1 MANHYSTVMI
11 FGPTG
16 AVGRAAALEAHKRG
30 AKVYLAMRD
39 PSKPIPG
46 ITSTSEREDK
56 YHRIQADLSD
66 PESVKSAIQH
76 SGAKAAYVYLIHS
89 PGGTKPALSAM
100 VEAGIEYIVVLSSF
114 TIKKGIDVTSVQP
127 EDLIPYTHAQGELA
141 LEELGVAHTALRPGN
156 FASNPWNMSMDTRE
170 KGDIYVFDK
179 GQRVVDNIVPADIG
193 RVAGSV
199 LVDRPSRETKE
210 IIYLYGPKLSNERES
225 AEMIRKFWKGGEEL
239 KIVGQD
245 AEGVAERML
254 KKGMPP
260 PIVKYFVKVLGES
273 PDRGLY
279 EQNFAEE
286 GAANVRKYSG
296 CEPTG
301 FEEFAR
307 GYDGK

>member
-1 MANHYSTVMI
+1 MATHYSTVII

-16 AVGRAAALEAHKRG
+16 AVGRAAALEAYKRG
-30 AKVYLAMRD
+30 AEVYLAMRD

-46 ITSTSEREDK
+46 ITSTSDEDK

-114 TIKKGIDVTSVQP
+114 TIKKGVDVRSVQP

-156 FASNPWNMSMDTRE
+156 FASNPWNMSMDRE
-170 KGDIYVFDK
+170 KGDIYVFGK

-199 LVDRPSRETKE
+199 LVDRPSQETKE
-210 IIYLYGPKLSNERES
+210 IIYLYGPKLSGERET
-225 AEMIRKFWKGGEEL
+225 AEMIRKFWNGGEEL

-254 KKGMPP
+254 KKGLPP
-260 PIVKYFVKVLGES
+260 PIVKYFVRVLGEG
-273 PDRGLY
+273 PDLGLY
-279 EQNFAEE
+279 EQVFAEE
-286 GAANVRKYSG
+286 GAANVTKYSG
-296 CEPTG
+296 YEPTE
-301 FEEFAR
+301 FEEFAK
-307 GYDGK
+307 GYDGE

>member
-1 MANHYSTVMI
+1 MASHYSSVII

-46 ITSTSEREDK
+46 ITSISEEDK

-66 PESVKSAIQH
+66 PESVKAAVQH
-76 SGAKAAYVYLIHS
+76 SGVKAAYVYLIHS

-114 TIKKGIDVTSVQP
+114 TIEKGIDVRSVQP
-127 EDLIPYTHAQGELA
+127 EELIPYTHAQGELA
-141 LEELGVAHTALRPGN
+141 LEELGVAHTALRPGS
-156 FASNPWNMSMDTRE
+156 FASNPWNMSMDRE
-170 KGDIYVFDK
+170 KGEIYVFDK

-193 RVAGSV
+193 RVAGIV
-199 LVDRPSRETKE
+199 LVDRPSQETKE
-210 IIYLYGPKLSNERES
+210 IVYLYGPKLSNEQES
-225 AEMIRKFWKGGEEL
+225 AEMIQKFWRGGEEL
-239 KIVGQD
+239 KIVSQD
-245 AEGVAERML
+245 AEGMAERML
-254 KKGMPP
+254 KKGLPP
-260 PIVKYFVKVLGES
+260 PIVKYFVKVLGKS
-273 PDRGLY
+273 PSRGLY
-279 EQNFAEE
+279 EQSVAEE

-307 GYDGK
+307 GYEGK